1 MNYIRE
7 QIPLESLAEMY
18 AQFTPVPNNQDGNCL
33 FESVAHF
40 HNYWEKTEE
49 SATQIRRMVSDFYDN
64 TLNQWGKTNEDT
76 IESFLTDLLK
86 YETSHS
92 LTTHQDKIRY
102 DGIYGSVCDLI
113 AAALLLKF
121 NFDLYMKLSDGTF
134 MLYQISMLNTNR
146 KHAFYYSGC
155 DVYNAI
161 VPLEPNKTL

>member
-7 QIPLESLAEMY
+7 QIPLESLDQMY

-49 SATQIRRMVSDFYDN
+49 SAKQIRRMVSDFYDN
-64 TLNQWGKTNEDT
+64 TLNQQQYHQDT
-76 IESFLTDLLK
+76 IESLLLDLLD

-92 LTTHQDKIRY
+92 LTTHQDKIKY

-134 MLYQISMLNTNR
+134 MLYQISMPNTNR
-146 KHAFYYSGC
+146 THAFYYSGC

-161 VPLEPNKTL
+161 MPLNPNETL

>member
-18 AQFTPVPNNQDGNCL
+18 AQFMPVPNNQDGNCL

-49 SATQIRRMVSDFYDN
+49 SAKQIRRMVSDFYDN
-64 TLNQWGKTNEDT
+64 TLNQHQYHQDT
-76 IESFLTDLLK
+76 IESFLLDLID
-86 YETSHS
+86 YETLHS

-113 AAALLLKF
+113 AAAVLLKF

-134 MLYQISMLNTNR
+134 MLYQISMSNINR
-146 KHAFYYSGC
+146 THAFYYSGC

-161 VPLEPNKTL
+161 VPLNPNKTR